1 MKQWEAL
8 ENALKSMQEKALD
21 FQFQQQ
27 ERRKS
32 REKEEEKGIASFSGS
47 ENIDKDKKDND
58 FGSLVD
64 ELLLLVN
71 YGINFV
77 TLFSHEMVIH
87 NVSNL
92 CDMAEAVCDEQEQQM
107 KQSYFDL
114 HVWALLCDEASLKVW
129 KLRSFGWV
137 YLLKVSKSPL
147 GVHLGCYGMVNIVV
161 PCSAFG
167 S

>member
-27 ERRKS
+27 ERRES

-58 FGSLVD
+58 LGSLVD
-64 ELLLLVN
+64 ELLLL
-71 YGINFV
+71 
-77 TLFSHEMVIH
+77 TEAHEMEIH
-87 NVSNL
+87 DVSNL
-92 CDMAEAVCDEQEQQM
+92 CDIAEAVCDAQEQQM

-114 HVWALLCDEASLKVW
+114 HVWALLCDE
-129 KLRSFGWV
+129 
-137 YLLKVSKSPL
+137 
-147 GVHLGCYGMVNIVV
+147 
-161 PCSAFG
+161 
-167 S
+167 

>member
-64 ELLLLVN
+64 ELLLL
-71 YGINFV
+71 YYCEIIRIF
-77 TLFSHEMVIH
+77 LEAQEMVMH

-114 HVWALLCDEASLKVW
+114 HVWALLCDE
-129 KLRSFGWV
+129 
-137 YLLKVSKSPL
+137 
-147 GVHLGCYGMVNIVV
+147 
-161 PCSAFG
+161 
-167 S
+167 

>member
-64 ELLLLVN
+64 ELLLLGKLEGLEIKKFWL
-71 YGINFV
+71 GI
-77 TLFSHEMVIH
+77 SSQER
-87 NVSNL
+87 NL
-92 CDMAEAVCDEQEQQM
+92 QPRMGE
-107 KQSYFDL
+107 
-114 HVWALLCDEASLKVW
+114 
-129 KLRSFGWV
+129 KL
-137 YLLKVSKSPL
+137 
-147 GVHLGCYGMVNIVV
+147 
-161 PCSAFG
+161 
-167 S
+167 

>member
-1 MKQWEAL
+1 MEEENSSKEMKQWEAL

-32 REKEEEKGIASFSGS
+32 REKEEEKEIASFSGS

-64 ELLLLVN
+64 ELLLL
-71 YGINFV
+71 
-77 TLFSHEMVIH
+77 
-87 NVSNL
+87 
-92 CDMAEAVCDEQEQQM
+92 EQQM

-129 KLRSFGWV
+129 KLRSFAGYIFSSQDENFV
-137 YLLKVSKSPL
+137 F
-147 GVHLGCYGMVNIVV
+147 
-161 PCSAFG
+161 PCNFDKAV
-167 S
+167 